1 MQICTSYATKPDAQV
16 AIDEAF
22 TRLIAD
28 LGNAPD
34 LLLLAYSDR
43 YDPQVL
49 VDYLSTQPAVRTM
62 FGVSSC
68 QGVMTERGFHSSQGY
83 GLGFWGLSD
92 PAGSYGVGMALLDE
106 EPRIKASYA
115 VSEALADAGRPGE
128 LPSLIWLA
136 TSPGQEEA
144 VIEGIQD
151 IVGTSVPIV
160 GGSSADNKVA
170 GAWSLF
176 AGTRIEKQAVVV
188 VVLFPSG
195 ATSHWFNSGYS
206 PTEHIGCVTKSQG
219 RIIHEIDGRPAATVY
234 NEWTVGVI
242 SSVLPQ
248 GGNILALTSLYPL
261 GRAIGYIGEVPYYL
275 LSHPESVI
283 EGGGLALFSDI
294 QENQEI
300 VLMSGSLN
308 SLISR
313 AGRVA
318 QQALVREKFTTDD
331 IAGGLGLYCAGCML
345 TVDSR
350 MEEVVESVNV
360 SLQGAPFLGM
370 FSFGEQGC
378 LIGDRNVHGN
388 LMISFTLF
396 SR

>member
-1 MQICTSYATKPDAQV
+1 MQICTAHATQADARA
-16 AIDEAF
+16 AIKEAYNQ
-22 TRLIAD
+22 LSAD
-28 LGNAPD
+28 LGKDPD

-49 VDYLSTQPAVRTM
+49 VDYLGTHPTVGTR

-68 QGVMTERGFHSSQGY
+68 QGVMTEKGIHSSQGY
-83 GLGFWGLSD
+83 GLGLWGLSD
-92 PAGSYGVGMALLDE
+92 PAGSYGVGMVKLDE
-106 EPRIKASYA
+106 EPRGRAAHA

-128 LPSLIWLA
+128 LPNLIWLA

-151 IVGTSVPIV
+151 VVGASVPIV

-176 AGTRIEKQAVVV
+176 AGSRVEKQAVVV

-206 PTEHIGCVTKSQG
+206 PTEHSGRVTRSEG
-219 RIIHEIDGRPAATVY
+219 RIIHEIDDRPAATVY
-234 NEWTVGVI
+234 DEWTGGVI
-242 SSVLPQ
+242 ASVPPQ
-248 GGNILALTSLYPL
+248 GGNILALTSLCPL
-261 GRAIGYIGEVPYYL
+261 GRAVGYISEVPYYL

-294 QENQEI
+294 QEDQEI
-300 VLMSGSLN
+300 VLMSGSMN

-318 QQALVREKFTTDD
+318 QQALVREKFTADD

-345 TVDSR
+345 TVDDR
-350 MEEVVESVNV
+350 MEEVVESINA